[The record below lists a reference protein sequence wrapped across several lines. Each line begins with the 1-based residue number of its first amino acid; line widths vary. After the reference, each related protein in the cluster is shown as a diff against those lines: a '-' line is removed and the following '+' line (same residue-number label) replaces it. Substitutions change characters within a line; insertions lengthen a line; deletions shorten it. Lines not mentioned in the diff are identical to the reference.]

1 MNPKDFVVWLRVK
14 DDAAVLKRVVTDGD
28 SKSLLLIVKDK
39 SQLAFFA
46 ERAIGCGMKQIS
58 DKGLFRTEIQNSG
71 RPTVTVRD
79 IAAAIGAEIFPLRR
93 DLVTGPDY
101 TIHTTSKSQKAQV
114 DQGITI
120 ADLTPIGINND
131 GEQVLS
137 RKDGLQRFV
146 LRQRYDGKPEYLRFY
161 DDLYSPSRF
170 LIVRKES
177 DLDPIGA
184 AAVAK
189 ASKGTLHK
197 ADFDQI
203 VENAAFNKSWEDIGL
218 TEGAARLRIATAM
231 LRQVGEIALKDERSR
246 ESFKNAI
253 RVSAAINYTVTEE
266 YRANSPTGFT
276 PSPVMAAFLRRV
288 TRDFG
293 SIDFKGNAILA
304 AAMPRSRKE
313 TSAYQMYDFTT
324 VEEGSLIE
332 KAESTLLRRNTDG
345 VTTFILRGNAS
356 DQAIEDLRYRI
367 GLKYALEITA
377 DVTSAVASGMQD
389 QPPITLISVGAARPE
404 VLEALPQA
412 ANRVF
417 TVFAPDDLLS
427 LEREIQRSRLRIRD
441 YNRGVT
447 REVTQKEDTREENVR
462 QRPYTPLS
470 RATEPFTMIPVAFE
484 GATSMALDRV
494 RRDFEP
500 LGGVDAVVSYSLRKS
515 IAEIGGI
522 LTAEQVDAVALRIH
536 AAFRDRGMLIAD
548 QTGVG
553 KGRTLAA
560 VGMGELGGL
569 SLFIE
574 NMKKKAQ
581 ADSAPE
587 AQPSLDAGQVAAE
600 VQPDQGENSTPSD
613 QGETGEPEA
622 PPSGRKR
629 ILYFTDSGAINIPDV
644 MRDFVGI
651 GLKPVD
657 VQSQGCFE
665 GETKV
670 AFLSNNSVFEV
681 MRTDPETGI
690 EIEDKIVSLKSP
702 VKNRVMREGIWPE
715 GADIVVTTYS
725 TFNFR
730 EGDAK
735 EAFLDALDEDTFV
748 IFDESHIALNPKSNI
763 GRNVRRIIR
772 QAGPSNVCFGTA
784 TFARSSHGLD
794 LYSPLLPTTVDAG
807 VFADIEAG
815 GEVAL
820 ESFSTMLAKDGVMIR
835 RDHDH
840 SGVEFKMTIP
850 NDEEIEG
857 YRQVQDLMAP
867 IYNTFIENSVL
878 IGTHVGRASALM
890 QQQAIARGMSVE
902 DARAMTNEL
911 NQYSVS
917 PGSPISALSSLTIA
931 ALRVD
936 LMAKA
941 VIQELEEGRK
951 PQIIF
956 ESTNEALLKDLCRDE
971 EGKFSQELFDAVEG
985 LTLRDQMHRI
995 HERIYMVKV
1004 HGERQDTRLLYPEVQ
1019 AAFEVARD
1027 LINQMP
1033 ANMPV
1038 SPIDALIDRIEAE
1051 GHSVG
1056 EISGRTLCYRNG
1068 RLQKRNGRN
1077 RRETGKAYNSGEID
1091 VLVFNRA
1098 GAVGGSFHAAPDAKD
1113 QRPRTIFE
1121 FESMADPLKGMQ
1133 AFGRGNRYKQ
1143 TSKPRVHWVVLG
1155 LVAEMR
1161 LAAARNNKVRLLG
1174 ASVDGNRSHPL
1185 LVDGAPDVLNRV
1197 GDEAAKTVLVSSP
1210 SLARRLG
1217 FTEFSEANRDTA
1229 QAVGNNEFDESAISA
1244 SMTQSLANKVM
1255 MRAESVTSKEQ
1266 EDLFNRIVIEFE
1278 ALVEELDSRNA
1289 NPLRPKRLN
1298 GEIEV
1303 RDTTIFK
1310 GQEHDADDLDV
1321 SAFTSPLYLQTA
1333 IHKFNEAAWSG
1344 EKLMTA
1350 IESAQ
1355 RLYGTE
1361 GLAPWAE
1368 RIRQNLGNL
1377 MRPYLPEGHTIEEA
1391 LVHPE
1396 LVSVNFAARHKRFTD
1411 LEWMLENM
1419 KPGVEMRF
1427 PSEWDARAE
1436 ISRVIVGVSAPRHP
1450 AMFDTPAAY
1459 SVRTISAGDIAPQS
1473 YSLSRLIR
1481 TDMESIRFNVGL
1493 SEGINEHFLSSFDE
1507 QALMTRQV
1515 PVQILTGNIL
1525 SAMREGRHH
1534 SLGTIQLYE
1543 DTKGMVHRGVVVS
1556 RNKIDLSKLPVT
1568 LPSGL
1573 IAVEAA
1579 HRFIQDRTIEMNSFK
1594 IYLSME
1600 AGRTPQREQDEDGII
1615 SITRSSITIDFIAL
1629 RKSNYDFFVAR
1640 PGLYEAIMEKPLPA
1654 EDQVR
1659 ARMGR
1664 NMNHKPIK
1672 FRTDTEEG
1680 MARMNRFLS
1689 LLGDADMVT
1698 NGFMRPIINEV
1709 ELTVNR
1715 VREGVSLMGASLQP
1729 EMIERPLETEEIEL
1743 SVPGAEPVTDG
1754 LEQEGQV
1761 ALEQDEAV
1769 QEADHLLQE
1778 RPRIDIQNIRFEM

>member
-1 MNPKDFVVWLRVK
+1 MNPKDLVVWLRVK

-28 SKSLLLIVKDK
+28 SKSLLLIVKDRTK
-39 SQLAFFA
+39 LDFFA
-46 ERAIGCGMKQIS
+46 ERATACGMKQIA
-58 DKGLFRTEIQNSG
+58 DKGLFRTEITKTG

-79 IAAAIGAEIFPLRR
+79 IATAIEAEIFPLRR
-93 DLVTGPDY
+93 DVMMGPDY
-101 TIHTTSKSQKAQV
+101 TINTTSKKQAAKA
-114 DQGITI
+114 DQEFDVS
-120 ADLTPIGINND
+120 DLVKIGVNND
-131 GEQVLS
+131 GDDVLS
-137 RKDGLQRFV
+137 SKDRMARFV
-146 LRQRYDGKPEYLRFY
+146 ARRRYDGQMEYLRFQ
-161 DDLYSPSRF
+161 DGLFNPSRF
-170 LIVRKES
+170 LIVRKEA
-177 DLDPIGA
+177 DLDAIGA
-184 AAVAK
+184 VAVAQ
-189 ASKGTLHK
+189 ARKGTLHRS
-197 ADFDQI
+197 DLDEI
-203 VENAAFNKSWEDIGL
+203 LTNAAFNMTWDEIGL
-218 TEGAARLRIATAM
+218 SEGAARLRVATAM
-231 LRQVGEIALKDERSR
+231 LRQVGEVALQDDRSR
-246 ESFKNAI
+246 ESFKTAI
-253 RVSAAINYTVTEE
+253 RISSAINYTVTEE
-266 YRANSPTGFT
+266 FRASDLEGFT
-276 PSPVMAAFLRRV
+276 PSPVMAGFLRRI

-293 SIDFKGNAILA
+293 SIDFKGNSILA
-304 AAMPRSRKE
+304 AAMPRSRRDV
-313 TSAYQMYDFTT
+313 SPFQLHDFTS
-324 VEEGSLIE
+324 VPNDNLIE
-332 KAESTLLRRNTDG
+332 KAESLLLRREADG
-345 VTTFILRGNAS
+345 VTTLILKGNAS

-367 GLKYALEITA
+367 GLKYALEIAA
-377 DVTSAVASGMQD
+377 DVAAVVASGVQD
-389 QPPITLISVGAARPE
+389 QSPVTLLSVGSARPE
-404 VLEALPQA
+404 ALEALPQA

-417 TVFAPDDLLS
+417 TVYAPDDLLS

-441 YNRGVT
+441 FNRGAV
-447 REVTQKEDTREENVR
+447 RDIEKKEDTREENVR

-515 IAEIGGI
+515 IAEIGAM

-548 QTGVG
+548 QTGIG

-560 VGMGELGGL
+560 VGLGELSGL

-574 NMKKKAQ
+574 NMKRKADVEATPEGAPSDDAEPGDVEPAAEASEGEVAQ
-581 ADSAPE
+581 AQD
-587 AQPSLDAGQVAAE
+587 DADETA
-600 VQPDQGENSTPSD
+600 TPR
-613 QGETGEPEA
+613 T
-622 PPSGRKR
+622 GRKR
-629 ILYFTDSGAINIPDV
+629 ILYFTDSGSINIPDV

-657 VQSQGCFE
+657 VQSQGAFE

-670 AFLSNNSVFEV
+670 AFLSNGSVFEV
-681 MRTDPETGI
+681 MRTDPDTGI
-690 EIEDKIVSLKSP
+690 SVEDKIVSLKP
-702 VKNRVMREGIWPE
+702 AAKNKVMKEGIWPE
-715 GADIVVTTYS
+715 GAEIVVTTYS

-735 EAFLDALDEDTFV
+735 EAFFDALDDDTFV

-763 GRNVRRIIR
+763 GRNVRRIIQ
-772 QAGPSNVCFGTA
+772 QAGPANTCFGTA

-794 LYSPLLPTTVDAG
+794 LYKPLLPSTVDAAI
-807 VFADIEAG
+807 FADIEAG

-850 NDEEIEG
+850 TDDEIEG
-857 YRQVQDLMAP
+857 YRKVQDLMSP

-890 QQQAIARGMSVE
+890 QQQAIANGMSVE

-917 PGSPISALSSLTIA
+917 PGSPISALSSMTIN
-931 ALRVD
+931 ALRVE

-941 VIQELEEGRK
+941 VIEELEEGRK

-956 ESTNEALLKDLCRDE
+956 QSTNESLLKDLCRDE
-971 EGKFSQELFDAVEG
+971 DGKFSQELFDSVEG

-1004 HGERQDTRLLYPEVQ
+1004 NGERQDTRLLYPEVQ
-1019 AAFEVARD
+1019 QAFEVARD

-1038 SPIDALIDRIEAE
+1038 SPIDALIERIEAE

-1077 RRETGKAYNSGEID
+1077 RRETGKAYNDGEID
-1091 VLVFNRA
+1091 VLVFNGA

-1133 AFGRGNRYKQ
+1133 AFGRGNRYMQ

-1197 GDEAAKTVLVSSP
+1197 GDEAAKTVLISSP

-1217 FTEFSEANRDTA
+1217 FMEFSEANRDA
-1229 QAVGNNEFDESAISA
+1229 GQAVGNDEFDESAISA
-1244 SMTQSLANKVM
+1244 SMTLSLANKVM
-1255 MRAESVTSKEQ
+1255 IRAESITSKEQ
-1266 EDLFNRIVIEFE
+1266 EDLFNRIVIEFD

-1289 NPLRPKRLN
+1289 NPLRPKRLD

-1303 RDTTIFK
+1303 RDTAIFK
-1310 GQEHDADDLDV
+1310 GQEHEVDDLDV

-1344 EKLMTA
+1344 EKLMTE

-1377 MRPYLPEGHTIEEA
+1377 MRPYLPEGYPLDMA
-1391 LVHPE
+1391 LENPDV
-1396 LVSVNFAARHKRFTD
+1396 VGVNFAARHKRFTD

-1436 ISRVIVGVSAPRHP
+1436 ISRVIVGVSPPRHP
-1450 AMFDTPAAY
+1450 SMFDTPAAY
-1459 SVRTISAGDIAPQS
+1459 SVKAISAGDIAPQTF
-1473 YSLSRLIR
+1473 SLSRLIR
-1481 TDMESIRFNVGL
+1481 TNMEAIRFNVGL
-1493 SEGINEHFLSSFDE
+1493 SEGVNENFLSSFDE

-1525 SAMREGRHH
+1525 SAMQEGRRH

-1579 HRFIQDRTIEMNSFK
+1579 HRFIEDRTIEMNSFK

-1600 AGRTPQREQDEDGII
+1600 PGRTPERSSEEDGII
-1615 SITRSSITIDFIAL
+1615 SISRRTMTVDFIAL
-1629 RKSNYDFFVAR
+1629 RKSNYAFFASR
-1640 PGLYEAIMEKPLPA
+1640 PGLYELLSEKPLPA
-1654 EDQVR
+1654 ESEIR
-1659 ARMGR
+1659 ARMAR
-1664 NMNHKPIK
+1664 NMNHKPVT
-1672 FRTDTEEG
+1672 FRIDSDEG
-1680 MARMNRFLS
+1680 MAKMNTILR

-1698 NGFMRPIINEV
+1698 NGFMRPIINEA
-1709 ELTVNR
+1709 ELTINR
-1715 VREGVSLMGASLQP
+1715 VREGVTLMGTTLQP
-1729 EMIERPLETEEIEL
+1729 AMTDVIPEAEQTDGENLAAAEEEITAEDEVAHNEDLEL
-1743 SVPGAEPVTDG
+1743 
-1754 LEQEGQV
+1754 
-1761 ALEQDEAV
+1761 QDE
-1769 QEADHLLQE
+1769 QPEP
-1778 RPRIDIQNIRFEM
+1778 RPSQIDIQNIRFEM

>member
-1 MNPKDFVVWLRVK
+1 MNPKDLVVWLRVK

-28 SKSLLLIVKDK
+28 SKSLLLIVKDRT
-39 SQLAFFA
+39 QMDFFA
-46 ERAIGCGMKQIS
+46 ERALRCGMKQIA
-58 DKGLFRTEIQNSG
+58 DKGLFRTEIQKTG

-93 DLVTGPDY
+93 DVMMGPDY
-101 TIHTTSKSQKAQV
+101 TINTTSKAQKAKA
-114 DQGITI
+114 DQEFDI
-120 ADLTPIGINND
+120 ADLIRIGVNND
-131 GEQVLS
+131 GEDVLS
-137 RKDGLQRFV
+137 SKDRRARFV
-146 LRQRYDGKPEYLRFY
+146 ARGRYDGKIEYVRFQ
-161 DDLYSPSRF
+161 DGFFSPSAF

-177 DLDPIGA
+177 DLDAIGA
-184 AAVAK
+184 AALAQ
-189 ASKGTLHK
+189 ARKGTLHK
-197 ADFDQI
+197 TDFEEI
-203 VENAAFNKSWEDIGL
+203 LTNAVFNKSWDDIGVP
-218 TEGAARLRIATAM
+218 EASARLRIATAM
-231 LRQVGEIALKDERSR
+231 LRQVGEVALQDDRSR
-246 ESFKNAI
+246 ESFKAAI
-253 RVSAAINYTVTEE
+253 RVSSAINYTVTEE
-266 YRANSPTGFT
+266 LAASEVQGFK
-276 PSPVMAAFLRRV
+276 PSPVMTAFLRRI
-288 TRDFG
+288 TRDFA
-293 SIDFKGNAILA
+293 SIDFKGNDILA
-304 AAMPRSRKE
+304 AAMPRSRKDV
-313 TSAYQMYDFTT
+313 SAYQLHDFTT
-324 VEEGSLIE
+324 VQSENLIE
-332 KAESTLLRRNTDG
+332 KAESLLLRREAEG
-345 VTTFILRGNAS
+345 VTTFILSGNAS

-367 GLKYALEITA
+367 GLKFALEITA
-377 DVTSAVASGMQD
+377 DVTSAVASGIQD
-389 QPPITLISVGAARPE
+389 QSPITLLSVGAARPE
-404 VLEALPQA
+404 ALEALPQA

-441 YNRGVT
+441 FNRGAV
-447 REVTQKEDTREENVR
+447 REAEKKEDTREENIR

-515 IAEIGGI
+515 IAEIGAM

-548 QTGVG
+548 QTGIG

-560 VGMGELGGL
+560 VGLGELSGL

-574 NMKKKAQ
+574 NMKKK
-581 ADSAPE
+581 S
-587 AQPSLDAGQVAAE
+587 
-600 VQPDQGENSTPSD
+600 
-613 QGETGEPEA
+613 EPEA
-622 PPSGRKR
+622 EAVEDATDAAEAETAEPAGEEADIEADDADTDAESLPRNGRKR
-629 ILYFTDSGAINIPDV
+629 ILYFTDSGSINIPDV
-644 MRDFVGI
+644 MRDFVGV

-657 VQSQGCFE
+657 VQSKGAFE

-670 AFLSNNSVFEV
+670 AFLSNGSVFEV
-681 MRTDPETGI
+681 QRTDPETGI
-690 EIEDKIVSLKSP
+690 VVEDKIVSLKPAAKS
-702 VKNRVMREGIWPE
+702 KVMKEGVWPE
-715 GADIVVTTYS
+715 GAEIVVTTYS

-735 EAFLDALDEDTFV
+735 EAFFDALDDDTFV

-772 QAGPSNVCFGTA
+772 EAGPANTCFGTA

-794 LYSPLLPTTVDAG
+794 LYKPLLPPTVDAAI
-807 VFADIEAG
+807 FADIEAG

-850 NDEEIEG
+850 TDEEIEG
-857 YRQVQDLMAP
+857 YRKVQDLMAP

-890 QQQAIARGMSVE
+890 QQQAIANGMSVE

-917 PGSPISALSSLTIA
+917 PGSPISALSSMTIN
-931 ALRVD
+931 ALRVE

-941 VIQELEEGRK
+941 VIEELEEGRK

-956 ESTNEALLKDLCRDE
+956 QSTNESLLKDLCRDE
-971 EGKFSQELFDAVEG
+971 DGRFSQELFDSVEG

-1004 HGERQDTRLLYPEVQ
+1004 NGERQDTRLLYPEVQ
-1019 AAFEVARD
+1019 AAFEVAHN

-1038 SPIDALIDRIEAE
+1038 SPIDALIERIEAE

-1077 RRETGKAYNSGEID
+1077 RRETGKAYNDGDLD
-1091 VLVFNRA
+1091 VLVFNGA

-1133 AFGRGNRYKQ
+1133 AFGRGNRYMQ
-1143 TSKPRVHWVVLG
+1143 TSKPRVHWVMLG

-1197 GDEAAKTVLVSSP
+1197 GDEAAKTVLISSP

-1217 FTEFSEANRDTA
+1217 FMEFSEANRDAT
-1229 QAVGNNEFDESAISA
+1229 QGVGNDEFDESSMSA
-1244 SMTQSLANKVM
+1244 SMTLSLANKVM
-1255 MRAESVTSKEQ
+1255 IRAESVTSKEQ
-1266 EDLFNRIVIEFE
+1266 EELFNRIVIEFE

-1289 NPLRPKRLN
+1289 NPLRPKRLE
-1298 GEIEV
+1298 GEIEI

-1310 GQEHDADDLDV
+1310 GQERDLDDLDV

-1344 EKLMTA
+1344 EKLMSE

-1377 MRPYLPEGHTIEEA
+1377 MRPYLPEGYSIEEA
-1391 LVHPE
+1391 LERPE
-1396 LVSVNFAARHKRFTD
+1396 MVGAVFAARHKRFTD
-1411 LEWMLENM
+1411 LEWLLENM
-1419 KPGVEMRF
+1419 KPGVELRF
-1427 PSEWDARAE
+1427 PSDWDHRAE
-1436 ISRVIVGVSAPRHP
+1436 LSRVIVGVSPPRHP
-1450 AMFDTPAAY
+1450 SMFDTPAAY
-1459 SVRTISAGDIAPQS
+1459 SVKAISAGDVAPQT

-1481 TDMESIRFNVGL
+1481 ENMEAIRINVGL
-1493 SEGINEHFLSSFDE
+1493 SEGVNENFLSSFDE

-1525 SAMREGRHH
+1525 SAMQEGRRH

-1556 RNKIDLSKLPVT
+1556 RNKIDLSKLPVN
-1568 LPSGL
+1568 LPSGI

-1579 HRFIQDRTIEMNSFK
+1579 QRFLQDTTIEMNSFR
-1594 IYLSME
+1594 IYLSMDPT
-1600 AGRTPQREQDEDGII
+1600 RTPERSQEEDGII
-1615 SITRSSITIDFIAL
+1615 SVSRSSITIDFIAL
-1629 RKSNYDFFVAR
+1629 RKSNYEFFTAR
-1640 PGLYEAIMEKPLPA
+1640 PGLYEVVMEKPLPSE
-1654 EDQVR
+1654 EDIR

-1664 NMNHKPIK
+1664 TMNHKPVK

-1680 MARMNRFLS
+1680 MARMNRFLR
-1689 LLGDADMVT
+1689 LLGETPMIT
-1698 NGFMRPIINEV
+1698 NGYMRSVINEA

-1715 VREGVSLMGASLQP
+1715 IREGVTLMGATLP
-1729 EMIERPLETEEIEL
+1729 HDIEGTAHEIEQ
-1743 SVPGAEPVTDG
+1743 SQDPEPADEHEPAV
-1754 LEQEGQV
+1754 V
-1761 ALEQDEAV
+1761 ALEDHDDEPA
-1769 QEADHLLQE
+1769 QE
-1778 RPRIDIQNIRFEM
+1778 RAQFDIQNMRFEM